1 MRSIQYNQIVQTL
14 SKACIDAN
22 ILASEDLLCAY
33 QNAIKH
39 DTQDIATEV
48 LQDLFLNAEIAKK
61 NNMPI
66 CQDTGSAVVF
76 LELGQDIQIEG
87 GYLMDAINE
96 GVRKGY
102 REGYLRKSIVSDPL
116 KRINTGDN
124 TPAIVHTEIVPGDTF
139 QITVAPKGGGS
150 ENMSRLKMLTPS
162 DGWEGFKDFLL
173 TTVKEAGPN
182 PCPPIIVGA
191 CLGGNFESC
200 ALEAKRT
207 LLRPIG
213 ERHSDPE
220 IASYEMELL
229 AEVNKLNIGPQGFG
243 GDTTAFDVHLSFL
256 PCHIA
261 CMPAAVNLNCHVARH
276 ISFTL

>member
-1 MRSIQYNQIVQTL
+1 MRSIQYDQIVQAL
-14 SKACIDAN
+14 SKACIEAN
-22 ILASEDLLCAY
+22 IVASEDLLCAY
-33 QNAIKH
+33 RNAIKN
-39 DTQDIATEV
+39 DGQNMAKEV
-48 LQDLFLNAEIAKK
+48 LQDLLQNAEIAKET
-61 NNMPI
+61 NMPI
-66 CQDTGSAVVF
+66 CQDTGSAVIF
-76 LELGQDIQIEG
+76 LELGQKVRIEG

-102 REGYLRKSIVSDPL
+102 LEGYLRKSIVSDPL
-116 KRINTGDN
+116 KRRNTGDN
-124 TPAIVHTEIVPGDTF
+124 TPAIVHTEIVPEDTF
-139 QITVAPKGGGS
+139 KITVAPKGGGS

-182 PCPPIIVGA
+182 PCPPITVGA

-200 ALEAKRT
+200 AIEAKKT

-213 ERHSDPE
+213 ERHKDPE
-220 IASYEMELL
+220 IAAYELELL
-229 AEVNKLNIGPQGFG
+229 TQVNKLNIGPQGFG

-276 ISFTL
+276 ISFNL